1 MFTETGLPGRASA
14 LHQRGAEEKKGGGF
28 HQPAD
33 AASPETCCSNC
44 SFCSS
49 SCSADSFCE
58 DRTVRARRHQ
68 NIKRAAGTRS
78 PGGQSEAKEFH
89 PRLESKS
96 PRSTKGGG
104 ASSVTSESVT
114 SEWITAV
121 SLLTT
126 CLHALIRRS
135 PHNLR
140 RLISTHRKHEI
151 GPLLLPNSCYLR
163 CDRCLPDRPPP
174 HSHTHSPPPPRLCLH
189 KRRLRTL

>member
-1 MFTETGLPGRASA
+1 M
-14 LHQRGAEEKKGGGF
+14 HQRGTEEKKGGWF

-44 SFCSS
+44 PFCSS

-58 DRTVRARRHQ
+58 DRTIRARRHQ

-78 PGGQSEAKEFH
+78 PWW
-89 PRLESKS
+89 PI
-96 PRSTKGGG
+96 RSRRIFTRASNPNLHDRQKGG
-104 ASSVTSESVT
+104 ASSITSESVT

-140 RLISTHRKHEI
+140 RLISTHRKHKI
-151 GPLLLPNSCYLR
+151 GPLLPPNSCYLR

-174 HSHTHSPPPPRLCLH
+174 RSHTRSPPPPHLCLH